1 MSSFCS
7 QASELQAQL
16 QCVTEE
22 RQLLLGDNEAAQTLQ
37 EEVDQLRAEIV
48 SLAADRQQLE
58 ERLREEEKKH
68 SEEVQ
73 ELRAEKE
80 QQTAAA
86 VESSEELERL
96 RSDLGALDAQRAEL
110 QDTLQEV
117 REEKSQLQRDLEE
130 NVDMVRN
137 CISYF
142 YIFIYDPQVPHIFS
156 TSQTNV

>member
-1 MSSFCS
+1 MSSFYS

-22 RQLLLGDNEAAQTLQ
+22 RQLLLGGNEAAQTLQ

-117 REEKSQLQRDLEE
+117 REEKNQLQRDLEE
-130 NVDMVRN
+130 NVDMVRIRL
-137 CISYF
+137 CLARMMFMVIL
-142 YIFIYDPQVPHIFS
+142 
-156 TSQTNV
+156 

>member
-1 MSSFCS
+1 M
-7 QASELQAQL
+7 
-16 QCVTEE
+16 TEE
-22 RQLLLGDNEAAQTLQ
+22 RQLLLGGNEAAQTLQ

-80 QQTAAA
+80 QHTAAA

-117 REEKSQLQRDLEE
+117 REEKSQLQRDLGE

>member
-22 RQLLLGDNEAAQTLQ
+22 RQRLLGGNEAAQTLQ

-130 NVDMVRN
+130 NVDMVRIRL
-137 CISYF
+137 CLARMMFMVIL
-142 YIFIYDPQVPHIFS
+142 
-156 TSQTNV
+156 

>member
-22 RQLLLGDNEAAQTLQ
+22 RQRLLGGNEAAQTLQ

-117 REEKSQLQRDLEE
+117 REEKNQLQRDLEE
-130 NVDMVRN
+130 NVDMVRIRL
-137 CISYF
+137 CLARMMFMVIL
-142 YIFIYDPQVPHIFS
+142 
-156 TSQTNV
+156 

>member
-117 REEKSQLQRDLEE
+117 REEKNQLQRDLEE
-130 NVDMVRN
+130 NVDMVRIRL
-137 CISYF
+137 CLARMMFMVIL
-142 YIFIYDPQVPHIFS
+142 
-156 TSQTNV
+156 

>member
-37 EEVDQLRAEIV
+37 KEVDQLRAEIV

-130 NVDMVRN
+130 NVDMVRIRL
-137 CISYF
+137 CLARMMFMVIL
-142 YIFIYDPQVPHIFS
+142 
-156 TSQTNV
+156 

>member
-7 QASELQAQL
+7 QVSELQAQL

-37 EEVDQLRAEIV
+37 KEVDQLRAEIV

-130 NVDMVRN
+130 NVDMVRIRL
-137 CISYF
+137 CLARMMFMVIL
-142 YIFIYDPQVPHIFS
+142 
-156 TSQTNV
+156 

>member
-22 RQLLLGDNEAAQTLQ
+22 RQRLLGDNEAAQTLQ

-58 ERLREEEKKH
+58 ERLREDEKKH

-73 ELRAEKE
+73 ELRAEKQ

-130 NVDMVRN
+130 NVDMVRIRL
-137 CISYF
+137 CLARMMFMVIL
-142 YIFIYDPQVPHIFS
+142 
-156 TSQTNV
+156 